1 MVTEADVLSNAKE
14 ILATAKRGLDD
25 LTGRDPTRKTSGL
38 HNVAVF
44 GRSVTLV
51 LQNLR
56 SVNRQSFDAWY
67 EPRVQAMAKEP
78 LFSYFRELRNT
89 ILKQGPPKPSSHV
102 YVGSFNTADLAKFPA
117 PPGAKGFFIGDQ
129 LGGSGW
135 VVEMPDG
142 STEKFYIELPVH
154 MGVKASWHLPDP
166 PSEFEGQPITDT
178 SIENLS
184 KIYVGALTKLVQEAE
199 SEFGQ
204 RPKLRLVPPPES

>member
-1 MVTEADVLSNAKE
+1 MVTEADVLSKVRE

-56 SVNRQSFDAWY
+56 SVNRSAFDAWY
-67 EPRVQAMAKEP
+67 EPRVQTMAKEP
-78 LFSYFRELRNT
+78 LFTYFRELRNT
-89 ILKQGPPKPSSHV
+89 ILKQGPPNPSNRV
-102 YVGSFNTADLAKFPA
+102 YIGSFNTDDLKKIPA
-117 PPGAKGFFIGDQ
+117 PPGASAFFIGDQ

-135 VVEMPDG
+135 EVELPDG
-142 STEKFYIELPVH
+142 SVEKFYIELPGH

-166 PSEFEGQPITDT
+166 PSEFEGKPITDT

-184 KIYVGALTKLVQEAE
+184 RLYVGALTKLVQDAE

-204 RPKLRLVPPPES
+204 RPKLRLVPPPEP